1 MEYIYNLIMGQQQS
15 VQKVNFED
23 VQFII
28 NSSRNNYIL
37 INTLSN
43 HNQNC
48 LITNTIT
55 VDKEEQII
63 NGCLS
68 NPNVRIVIYGKN
80 TNDPKIIEK
89 YKQLLN
95 LGFMNIYIYPG
106 GLFEWLC
113 LQDIFGKDEFPTTID
128 ELDIYKYRP
137 KSKFNELLLLEN
149 ID

>member
-37 INTLSN
+37 INTLSK
-43 HNQNC
+43 HNQDC

-68 NPNVRIVIYGKN
+68 KPNVRIVIYGKN

>member
-1 MEYIYNLIMGQQQS
+1 MGQQQS

-28 NSSRNNYIL
+28 NSTHNNYIL

-43 HNQNC
+43 HTQEC
-48 LITNTIT
+48 LITNTIR

-68 NPNVRIVIYGKN
+68 KPNIHIVIYGKN
-80 TNDPKIIEK
+80 TNDDKIIEK
-89 YKQLLN
+89 YKQLSN
-95 LGFMNIYIYPG
+95 LGFRHIYIYPG

-113 LQDIFGKDEFPTTID
+113 LQDIFGKEDFPTTTD
-128 ELDIYKYRP
+128 ELDIYKQKY
-137 KSKFNELLLLEN
+137 KEEYEMYF

>member
-1 MEYIYNLIMGQQQS
+1 MGQQQS

-37 INTLSN
+37 INTLSS
-43 HNQNC
+43 HNQDC
-48 LITNTIT
+48 LITNTIS
-55 VDKEEQII
+55 VEKEEQII

-68 NPNVRIVIYGKN
+68 KPNVHIIIYGKN
-80 TNDPKIIEK
+80 TNDKQIIEK

-95 LGFMNIYIYPG
+95 LGFRHIYIYPG

-113 LQDIFGKDEFPTTID
+113 LQDIFGKEDFPTTKD

-137 KSKFNELLLLEN
+137 KSKFNDFLMLEN

>member
-1 MEYIYNLIMGQQQS
+1 MGQQQS

-28 NSSRNNYIL
+28 NSKRKNHIL
-37 INTLSN
+37 INTLPI
-43 HNQNC
+43 HNQDC
-48 LITNTIT
+48 LITNTIS

-68 NPNVRIVIYGKN
+68 KPNVRIVIYGKN

-95 LGFMNIYIYPG
+95 LGFRHIYIYPG

-113 LQDIFGKDEFPTTID
+113 LQDIFGKEDFPTTKY
-128 ELDIYKYRP
+128 ELDLYKYRP
-137 KSKFNELLLLEN
+137 KSKFNEYLLFED